1 MNEAQMSHLD
11 DDRAEAL
18 GSLVDVFN
26 AAWVVVGR
34 QAYSLHREEEE
45 QLRLD
50 LASCI
55 GRLVASGVD
64 NPGELVR
71 RSISRFLH

>member
-1 MNEAQMSHLD
+1 MAGSNDLD
-11 DDRAEAL
+11 C

-34 QAYSLHREEEE
+34 TAYSLSPEEEA
-45 QLRLD
+45 QLRCD

-55 GRLVASGVD
+55 GRLVVSGVED
-64 NPGELVR
+64 PGELLR
-71 RSISRFLH
+71 RSILRFLH